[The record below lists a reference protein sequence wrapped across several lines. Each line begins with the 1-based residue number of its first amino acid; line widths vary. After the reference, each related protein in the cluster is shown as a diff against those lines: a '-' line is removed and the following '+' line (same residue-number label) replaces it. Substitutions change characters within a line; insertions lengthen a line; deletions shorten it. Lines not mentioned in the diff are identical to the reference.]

1 MKKRTLLW
9 SALFLL
15 SICLTGC
22 GVESALR
29 KADKHYALGE
39 YNEAANF
46 FKKAYNGTKAK
57 DKQRRAEESFMM
69 GECYRRIG
77 NIAKAQGAYKNA
89 IRYNHPDSLAYL
101 YLASVLLQNGDTKN
115 AAQNYELFLE
125 KLNESTSQQVND
137 STNKIDV
144 KVIEGMRLLAQN
156 GLESCRLAPE
166 WKKTPTRYIVKKA
179 ELFNSRRSEYSPAF
193 GNEDYTQL
201 YFTSTRDKAK
211 GEDRSLITGVKAPDI
226 FFAAKDENGKW
237 QKPQEIEGELN
248 TEYEDGACQFSPDF
262 KTMYITRCATD
273 ESSPRPA
280 QIFKSSR
287 SDAAWGS
294 ASVCDFVTD
303 SVTSYAHPA
312 VSPDGQ
318 WLYFV
323 SDIGIDAQGG
333 YDIYRISISG
343 GSFGGIENL
352 GPDINTPGD
361 ELFPTFR
368 PNGDLYFSSN
378 GHPGMGG
385 LDIFVA
391 TPVESQETDAKKHIN
406 EIPHWT
412 VRNLQYPVNSPQDD
426 FGMTFEGP
434 YNRGFFSSNRNDKRG
449 WDHIYS
455 FELPET
461 IHLLTGWVYEKDG
474 YELTEGIVYL
484 IGNDGTNEK
493 ISVKTDGSF
502 VQRVTPG
509 VSYVLLGTCK
519 GFLNYKQELT
529 CDSTVE
535 DREYELLF
543 PLSSITRPV
552 LIDNI
557 FYEFDKAT
565 LTEASTAA
573 LDQLVKLLNDNPN
586 VTIELSAHCD
596 YKGRDEYNERLSQRR
611 AESVVNYL
619 IEHGIDAERLTPKG
633 YGENQPKQVRKKLTE
648 KYPFLHEG
656 DVLTEQFI
664 LALPEEQQ
672 EICNQLNRRTE
683 FKVLRTTYKLFE

>member
-1 MKKRTLLW
+1 MRMKRFLRH
-9 SALFLL
+9 SAFPFLL
-15 SICLTGC
+15 LLLLTGC

-46 FKKAYNGTKAK
+46 YKKAYNGTKAK
-57 DKQRRAEESFMM
+57 DKERRADESFMM

-77 NIAKAQGAYKNA
+77 NIGKAQGAYKNA
-89 IRYNHPDSLAYL
+89 IRYNHPDSMAYL
-101 YLASVLLQNGDTKN
+101 YLADLLLQNGDTKN
-115 AAQNYELFLE
+115 AAINYNLFLE
-125 KLNESTSQQVND
+125 KDPES
-137 STNKIDV
+137 
-144 KVIEGMRLLAQN
+144 LLAQN
-156 GLESCRLAPE
+156 GLKSCSLAPE
-166 WKKTPTRYIVKKA
+166 WKKNPTRHIVKKA

-226 FFAAKDENGKW
+226 FYAAKDENGKW
-237 QKPQEIEGELN
+237 QKPQEIESELN
-248 TEYEDGACQFSPDF
+248 TEFEDGACQFSPDF
-262 KTMYITRCATD
+262 KTMYLTRCVTD
-273 ESSPRPA
+273 ESSPRTA
-280 QIFKSSR
+280 QIYKSSR
-287 SDAAWGS
+287 SDAAWG
-294 ASVCDFVTD
+294 AAFVCDFITD
-303 SVTSYAHPA
+303 SVSSYAHPA

-323 SDIGIDAQGG
+323 SDIGMDAYGG
-333 YDIYRISISG
+333 YDIYRISIG
-343 GSFGGIENL
+343 GSGFGGIENL

-368 PNGDLYFSSN
+368 QNGDLYFSSN
-378 GHPGMGG
+378 GRPGMGG
-385 LDIFVA
+385 LDIFCA
-391 TPVESQETDAKKHIN
+391 HPEEDG
-406 EIPHWT
+406 HWT
-412 VRNLQYPVNSPQDD
+412 VTNMLYPVNSPQDD

-461 IHLLTGWVYEKDG
+461 IHNLTGWVYEKDG
-474 YELTEGIVYL
+474 YELPEGIVYL

-493 ISVKTDGSF
+493 ISVKNDGSF

-573 LDQLVKLLNDNPN
+573 LDQLVTLLNDNPN

-619 IEHGIDAERLTPKG
+619 IEHGIDTERLTPKG
-633 YGENQPKQVRKKLTE
+633 YGESQPKQVRKKLTE

-664 LALPEEQQ
+664 LTLPEEQQ

>member
-1 MKKRTLLW
+1 MLLTML
-9 SALFLL
+9 A
-15 SICLTGC
+15 GC

-29 KADKHYALGE
+29 KADLHYSLGE
-39 YNEAANF
+39 YSEAAIF
-46 FKKAYNGTKAK
+46 YKKAYGSTKTK
-57 DKQRRAEESFMM
+57 DKERRAQESFMM
-69 GECYRRIG
+69 GECYRHIG

-89 IRYNHPDSLAYL
+89 IRYNHPDSTALLHLANL
-101 YLASVLLQNGDTKN
+101 LLQNGDTKN
-115 AAQNYELFLE
+115 AAVNYNLFLE
-125 KLNESTSQQVND
+125 KDPEN
-137 STNKIDV
+137 I
-144 KVIEGMRLLAQN
+144 LAQN
-156 GLESCRLAPE
+156 GLKSCSLAPE
-166 WKKTPTRYIVKKA
+166 WKKNPTRHIVKKA

-262 KTMYITRCATD
+262 KTMYLTRCATD

-280 QIFKSSR
+280 QIYKSSR
-287 SDAAWGS
+287 SDAAWG
-294 ASVCDFVTD
+294 AAAVCDFITD
-303 SVTSYAHPA
+303 SVSSYAHPA

-323 SDIGIDAQGG
+323 SDIGMDAYGG
-333 YDIYRISISG
+333 YDIYRISIG
-343 GSFGGIENL
+343 GSGFGGIENL
-352 GPDINTPGD
+352 GPDINSPGD

-378 GHPGMGG
+378 GRPGMGG
-385 LDIFVA
+385 LDIFCA
-391 TPVESQETDAKKHIN
+391 HPEEDG
-406 EIPHWT
+406 HWT
-412 VRNLQYPVNSPQDD
+412 VTNMLYPVNSSQDD

-461 IHLLTGWVYEKDG
+461 IHNLTGWVYEKDG
-474 YELTEGIVYL
+474 YELPEGIVYL

-493 ISVKTDGSF
+493 INVKNDGSF

-573 LDQLVKLLNDNPN
+573 LDQLVTLLNDNPN

-596 YKGRDEYNERLSQRR
+596 YKGRDEYNQRLSQRR
-611 AESVVNYL
+611 AETVVNYL

-633 YGENQPKQVRKKLTE
+633 YGESQPKQVRKKLTE
-648 KYPFLHEG
+648 KYEFLHEG

-664 LALPEEQQ
+664 LALPEDQQ

>member
-1 MKKRTLLW
+1 MKKRILFFWSTLL
-9 SALFLL
+9 LL
-15 SICLTGC
+15 SVCLTGC

-46 FKKAYNGTKAK
+46 YKKAYNGTKAK
-57 DKQRRAEESFMM
+57 NKERRAAESFMM

-89 IRYNHPDSLAYL
+89 IRYNYPDSMAFLHLAN
-101 YLASVLLQNGDTKN
+101 VLLQNGDVKN
-115 AAQNYELFLE
+115 AAANYALFLE
-125 KLNESTSQQVND
+125 KVSEKGSDEEAKDNGNS
-137 STNKIDV
+137 I
-144 KVIEGMRLLAQN
+144 LARN
-156 GLESCRLAPE
+156 GLQSCRLAPE
-166 WKKTPTRYIVKKA
+166 WKKAPTRYIVKKA

-211 GEDRSLITGVKAPDI
+211 GEERSAITGVKAPDI

-237 QKPQEIEGELN
+237 QKPQEIEGDLN

-280 QIFKSSR
+280 QICKSSR
-287 SDAAWGS
+287 SDAAWG
-294 ASVCDFVTD
+294 AATVCDFITD

-312 VSPDGQ
+312 VSPDGE
-318 WLYFV
+318 WLYFA

-333 YDIYRISISG
+333 YDLYRVGISG
-343 GSFGGIENL
+343 GTFGGIENL

-391 TPVESQETDAKKHIN
+391 MPDDGSTNQKTKKSVGQQLR
-406 EIPHWT
+406 WT
-412 VRNLQYPVNSPQDD
+412 VHNLQFPINSPQDD

-455 FELPET
+455 FVLPET
-461 IHLLTGWVYEKDG
+461 IHNLTGWVYEKDG
-474 YELTEGIVYL
+474 YELPEGIVYL

-493 ISVKTDGSF
+493 ISLKNDGSF

-535 DREYELLF
+535 DREYELFF
-543 PLSSITRPV
+543 PLSSVTRPV

-573 LDQLVKLLNDNPN
+573 LDQLVSLLNDNPN

-596 YKGRDEYNERLSQRR
+596 YKGRDEYNQRLSQRR

-633 YGENQPKQVRKKLTE
+633 YGEGQPKTVRRKLTE
-648 KYPFLHEG
+648 KYDFLHEG

-664 LALPEEQQ
+664 LSLPEEQQ

>member
-1 MKKRTLLW
+1 MKKY
-9 SALFLL
+9 AQQIFLL
-15 SICLTGC
+15 LILSLLTGC
-22 GVESALR
+22 GAESALR

-39 YNEAANF
+39 YNEAATF
-46 FKKAYNGTKAK
+46 YKKAYNATKAK
-57 DKQRRAEESFMM
+57 DKPRRAEESFMM

-77 NIAKAQGAYKNA
+77 NIGKALGAYKNA
-89 IRYNHPDSLAYL
+89 VRYNHPDSTALLHLAD
-101 YLASVLLQNGDTKN
+101 VQLQSGDVKN
-115 AAQNYELFLE
+115 AASNYALFLE
-125 KLNESTSQQVND
+125 QVQKAD
-137 STNKIDV
+137 SLRSGIADGGGNT
-144 KVIEGMRLLAQN
+144 LLARN
-156 GLESCRLAPE
+156 GLQSCLLSPE
-166 WKKTPTRYIVKKA
+166 WKKNPTRYIVKRA

-193 GNEDYTQL
+193 GNDDFTQL

-211 GEDRSLITGVKAPDI
+211 GEEKSLITGVKAPDI
-226 FFAAKDENGKW
+226 FFAAKDENGRW

-262 KTMYITRCATD
+262 KTMYLTRCATD
-273 ESSPRPA
+273 ESSARPA
-280 QIFKSSR
+280 QIYKSSR
-287 SDAAWGS
+287 SDAAW
-294 ASVCDFVTD
+294 AAATLCDFITD
-303 SVTSYAHPA
+303 TISSYAHPA

-318 WLYFV
+318 WLYFA
-323 SDIGIDAQGG
+323 SDLGMDAYGG
-333 YDIYRISISG
+333 YDLYRVSITASG
-343 GSFGGIENL
+343 FGGIENL

-368 PNGDLYFSSN
+368 PNGELYFSSN

-385 LDIFVA
+385 LDIFCA
-391 TPVESQETDAKKHIN
+391 TPMETKGSEAKRHDSDR
-406 EIPHWT
+406 PHWA
-412 VRNLQYPVNSPQDD
+412 VRNLQSPVNSPQDD

-461 IHLLTGWVYEKDG
+461 IHLLTGWIYEKDG
-474 YELTEGIVYL
+474 YELPEGIVYL

-502 VQRVTPG
+502 AQRVTPG

-565 LTEASTAA
+565 LTDASTAA
-573 LDQLVKLLNDNPN
+573 LDQLVSLLNDNPN

-633 YGENQPKQVRKKLTE
+633 YGESQPKQVRKKLTE

-664 LALPEEQQ
+664 LALPDEQQ

>member
-1 MKKRTLLW
+1 MKRTLLH
-9 SALFLL
+9 SVIPFLL
-15 SICLTGC
+15 LLLLTGC

-29 KADKHYALGE
+29 KADQHYALGE

-46 FKKAYNGTKAK
+46 YKKAYNGTKAK
-57 DKQRRAEESFMM
+57 DKERRAEESFMM

-77 NIAKAQGAYKNA
+77 NIGKAQGAYKNA
-89 IRYNHPDSLAYL
+89 VRYNYPDSMAYL
-101 YLASVLLQNGDTKN
+101 HLANLLLQNGDTKN
-115 AAQNYELFLE
+115 AAINYNLFLE
-125 KLNESTSQQVND
+125 KDPEN
-137 STNKIDV
+137 
-144 KVIEGMRLLAQN
+144 LLAQN
-156 GLESCRLAPE
+156 GLKSCSLAPE
-166 WKKTPTRYIVKKA
+166 WKKNPTRHIVKKA

-193 GNEDYTQL
+193 GNEDFTQL
-201 YFTSTRDKAK
+201 FFTSTRDKAK

-237 QKPQEIEGELN
+237 QKPQEIESELN
-248 TEYEDGACQFSPDF
+248 TEYEDGACQFTPDF
-262 KTMYITRCATD
+262 KTMYLTRCATD

-280 QIFKSSR
+280 QIYKSSR
-287 SDAAWGS
+287 SDAAWG
-294 ASVCDFVTD
+294 AATVCDFITD

-323 SDIGIDAQGG
+323 SDIGMDAYGG

-343 GSFGGIENL
+343 SSFGGIENL

-378 GHPGMGG
+378 GRPGMGG
-385 LDIFVA
+385 LDIFCA
-391 TPVESQETDAKKHIN
+391 HPEEDG
-406 EIPHWT
+406 HWT
-412 VRNLQYPVNSPQDD
+412 VTNMLYPVNSSQDD

-461 IHLLTGWVYEKDG
+461 IHNLTGWVYEKDG
-474 YELTEGIVYL
+474 YELPEGIVYL

-493 ISVKTDGSF
+493 INVRNDGSF

-573 LDQLVKLLNDNPN
+573 LDQLVTLLNDNPN

-611 AESVVNYL
+611 SESVVNYL

-633 YGENQPKQVRKKLTE
+633 YGESQPKQVRKKLTE

>member
-1 MKKRTLLW
+1 MKKQILLYW
-9 SALFLL
+9 SALLL
-15 SICLTGC
+15 ASVCLTGC

-39 YNEAANF
+39 YNEAATF
-46 FKKAYNGTKAK
+46 YKKAYNGTKAK
-57 DKQRRAEESFMM
+57 DKERRAAESYMM
-69 GECYRRIG
+69 GECYRHIG

-89 IRYNHPDSLAYL
+89 VRYNYPDSMAYL
-101 YLASVLLQNGDTKN
+101 HLASILLQNGDVKN
-115 AAQNYELFLE
+115 AAANYELFLA
-125 KLNESTSQQVND
+125 SVGDND
-137 STNKIDV
+137 SLPEATANGNIV
-144 KVIEGMRLLAQN
+144 LARN
-156 GLESCRLAPE
+156 GLASCSLAPE
-166 WKKTPTRYIVKKA
+166 WKKSPTRYIVKKA
-179 ELFNSRRSEYSPAF
+179 ELFNSRRSDYSPAF
-193 GNEDYTQL
+193 GNEDFTQL

-211 GEDRSLITGVKAPDI
+211 GEERSTITGIKAPDI
-226 FFAAKDENGKW
+226 FVASKDENGKW

-262 KTMYITRCATD
+262 KTMYLTRCATD
-273 ESSPRPA
+273 EASPRPA
-280 QIFKSSR
+280 QIVKSAR
-287 SDAAWGS
+287 SDAAWGA
-294 ASVCDFVTD
+294 ASVCDFITD

-312 VSPDGQ
+312 VSPDGE

-323 SDIGIDAQGG
+323 SDIGIDGQGG
-333 YDIYRISISG
+333 YDLYRISISG
-343 GSFGGIENL
+343 NSFGGIENL

-368 PNGDLYFSSN
+368 PNGELYFSSN

-391 TPVESQETDAKKHIN
+391 TQEEKASGKK
-406 EIPHWT
+406 EAPRWT
-412 VRNLQYPVNSPQDD
+412 VRNLQFPMNSPQDD

-455 FELPET
+455 FLLPET
-461 IHLLTGWVYEKDG
+461 VHLLTGWVYEKDG
-474 YELTEGIVYL
+474 YELPEGIVYL

-493 ISVKTDGSF
+493 LSVKNDGSF

-535 DREYELLF
+535 DREYELMF
-543 PLSSITRPV
+543 PLSSVTRPV

-565 LTEASTAA
+565 LTDESTAA
-573 LDQLVKLLNDNPN
+573 LDQLVGLLNDNPN

-596 YKGRDEYNERLSQRR
+596 YKGRDEYNLRLSQRR

-619 IEHGIDAERLTPKG
+619 IDHGIDAERLTPKG
-633 YGENQPKQVRKKLTE
+633 YGEGQPKVVRRKLTE

-664 LALPEEQQ
+664 LALPDEQQ

>member
-1 MKKRTLLW
+1 MKRILLH
-9 SALFLL
+9 SAIPLLLLFL
-15 SICLTGC
+15 LTGC

-46 FKKAYNGTKAK
+46 YKKAYNGTKAK
-57 DKQRRAEESFMM
+57 DKERRAEESFMM

-77 NIAKAQGAYKNA
+77 NIGKAQGAYKNA
-89 IRYNHPDSLAYL
+89 VRYNHPDSTALLHLANL
-101 YLASVLLQNGDTKN
+101 LLQNGDTKN
-115 AAQNYELFLE
+115 AAVNYNLFLE
-125 KLNESTSQQVND
+125 KDPEN
-137 STNKIDV
+137 
-144 KVIEGMRLLAQN
+144 LLAQN
-156 GLESCRLAPE
+156 GLKSCSLAPE
-166 WKKTPTRYIVKKA
+166 WKKNPTRHIVKKA

-262 KTMYITRCATD
+262 KTMYLTRCATD

-280 QIFKSSR
+280 QIYKSSR
-287 SDAAWGS
+287 SDAAWG
-294 ASVCDFVTD
+294 AATVCDFITD
-303 SVTSYAHPA
+303 SVSSYAHPA

-323 SDIGIDAQGG
+323 SDIGMDAYGG
-333 YDIYRISISG
+333 YDIYRISIG
-343 GSFGGIENL
+343 GSGFGGIENL

-378 GHPGMGG
+378 GRPGMGG
-385 LDIFVA
+385 LDIFCA
-391 TPVESQETDAKKHIN
+391 HPEEDG
-406 EIPHWT
+406 HWT
-412 VRNLQYPVNSPQDD
+412 VTNMLYPVNSPQDD

-461 IHLLTGWVYEKDG
+461 IHNLTGWVYEKDG
-474 YELTEGIVYL
+474 YELPEGIVYL

-493 ISVKTDGSF
+493 INVKNDGSF

-573 LDQLVKLLNDNPN
+573 LDQLVTLLNDNPN

-619 IEHGIDAERLTPKG
+619 IEHGIDTERLTPKG
-633 YGENQPKQVRKKLTE
+633 YGESQPKQVRKKLTE

-683 FKVLRTTYKLFE
+683 FKVLRTTYKLIE